1 MEADAILIRP
11 DPDNMELAFRADELL
26 QQLVPKHRVRFL
38 LVRNQQVRA
47 AIKQRGEYWRI
58 SPLPKTPDEM
68 KRMIADS
75 KIAIHGRELYYYSKT
90 TGTRFLTY
98 QSFAQ
103 LGALEETALRQ
114 HLAEIREFSA
124 GVNRHGRPEVA
135 FFMAGKAFLEGRLR
149 RLRFR
154 RPGCGGACERPTK
167 RCGRSSATPSR
178 RVPPR
183 RPQPPGMAER
193 DVRRADRRG
202 REGRSPRNR
211 SWA

>member
-1 MEADAILIRP
+1 M
-11 DPDNMELAFRADELL
+11 
-26 QQLVPKHRVRFL
+26 RFL

-90 TGTRFLTY
+90 TGTRFVTY

-103 LGALEETALRQ
+103 LGTLDEAALRQ

-135 FFMAGKAFLEGRLR
+135 FFMAGKTFSKADFAPCDFTALDAAALGNAYAALR
-149 RLRFR
+149 QKF
-154 RPGCGGACERPTK
+154 GDA
-167 RCGRSSATPSR
+167 
-178 RVPPR
+178 VPPSFATTTSTTWNGATR
-183 RPQPPGMAER
+183 CT
-193 DVRRADRRG
+193 
-202 REGRSPRNR
+202 PR
-211 SWA
+211 